1 MKQTIYL
8 DAEGRQTLVK
18 KFGVTATTV
27 SYCLRFKQNNL
38 LASKMRSYAVNH
50 LNGILIT
57 V

>member
-8 DAEGRQTLVK
+8 DAEGRQTHAK

-50 LNGILIT
+50 LNGMLLSL
-57 V
+57 